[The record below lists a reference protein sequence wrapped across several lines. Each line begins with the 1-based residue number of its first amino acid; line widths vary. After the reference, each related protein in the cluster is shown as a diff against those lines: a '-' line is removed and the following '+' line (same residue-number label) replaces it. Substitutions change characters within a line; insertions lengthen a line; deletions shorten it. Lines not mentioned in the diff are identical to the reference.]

1 MCVLAATAL
10 AQDAVSESL
19 SAPAIAPAAA
29 PGAAPGGLLPS
40 LVLQPTPVDFAMLG
54 MPQPP
59 RPAPA
64 PELPPEVRALAAQG
78 IQALFNSL
86 AERLGSGGAGR
97 KLKARL
103 PSRSVAVTH
112 RRSQD
117 RSGLPR
123 SQFRARLAV
132 SAGIYR
138 GCAKQVWQ
146 RACRLVWRRPR
157 RCWCRAGCPYTTPTP

>member
-10 AQDAVSESL
+10 AQDAVTESL

-40 LVLQPTPVDFAMLG
+40 LVLQPTPVDFAMPG

-86 AERLGSGGAGR
+86 AERLGSGAGGR
-97 KLKARL
+97 MLKARL
-103 PSRSVAVTH
+103 PSRSVGVS
-112 RRSQD
+112 RRRPQD
-117 RSGLPR
+117 RRQAHEAAHSRLAGGGGDLLR
-123 SQFRARLAV
+123 SQFPAQT
-132 SAGIYR
+132 SSPAGS
-138 GCAKQVWQ
+138 G
-146 RACRLVWRRPR
+146 
-157 RCWCRAGCPYTTPTP
+157 